1 MRVCA
6 RRVCVQRPK
15 GVGWGAAVPHEAG
28 TYTRNEYRKSMLK
41 SRCWMQ
47 GSNWFYSRGKT
58 GKRIVWHQMLTAAAA
73 NQIKSKRSGPVHSML
88 SVAQLKP
95 D

>member
-1 MRVCA
+1 
-6 RRVCVQRPK
+6 
-15 GVGWGAAVPHEAG
+15 
-28 TYTRNEYRKSMLK
+28 
-41 SRCWMQ
+41 MQ
-47 GSNWFYSRGKT
+47 GSNWLYSRGKT
-58 GKRIVWHQMLTAAAA
+58 GKNIVWHQMLTAAAA